1 MTDWVA
7 VYRAN
12 AEAVAALGRELSA
25 AQLAVTVPA
34 TPGWTAHEV
43 FAHLAGGPADLVTGR
58 MDDAPGPEW
67 TARHV
72 AERVHLPVADLVE
85 EMLSHQGAV
94 AASTV
99 DNPRPAI
106 VWDMAVHHADLHE
119 ALGLGVPPAPLWEP
133 VLAAVGPW
141 RLSEVDVAGVAPY
154 ELFRAVFSRRSRS
167 QMQAWGLALD
177 DDGLDAIGVFGPRID
192 DQPVP

>member
-7 VYRAN
+7 LYRAN
-12 AEAVAALGRELSA
+12 AEAVAALGRDLSA
-25 AQLAVTVPA
+25 AQLATAVPA

-72 AERVHLPVADLVE
+72 NERAHLPVADLVE

-106 VWDMAVHHADLHE
+106 VWDIAVHHADLHE
-119 ALGLGVPPAPLWEP
+119 AFALGAPPPALWEP

-141 RLSEVDVAGVAPY
+141 RLGGVDVAGVAPY
-154 ELFRAVFSRRSRS
+154 ELFRAVFSRRSRA
-167 QMQAWGLALD
+167 QLQAWGLALD
-177 DDGLDAIGVFGPRID
+177 GDALDAIGVFGPRID